1 MQFLR
6 VKCAVP
12 VFAALVLLCG
22 SSQASAQG
30 VGVKGGVVFPS
41 FDADDFDFDNRIGWQ
56 AGIFV
61 GGSNERVVSF
71 QAEFNYL
78 NRKSEVE
85 VLGEEVASFTTH
97 TLQVPTLLRL
107 NAGGSSFDVYGIVG
121 PSFEFRLAE
130 TIEGPG
136 IEETDD
142 AFETIDVALMFG
154 AGIEIGPVIL
164 EGRYSKG
171 LRSINKDFQ
180 DVIDLKQNSFAA
192 LVGVRF

>member
-1 MQFLR
+1 MQCLR
-6 VKCAVP
+6 KFAIP
-12 VFAALVLLCG
+12 ALAALVFVVG
-22 SSQASAQG
+22 SGVASAQG
-30 VGVKGGVVFPS
+30 VGIKGGVVFPS
-41 FDADDFDFDNRIGWQ
+41 FDADEFDFDNAIGWQ

-78 NRKSEVE
+78 NRKSDIEVFGQE
-85 VLGEEVASFTTH
+85 IASLTTH

-107 NAGGSSFDVYGIVG
+107 NGGTDNFDVYGIVG
-121 PSFEFRLAE
+121 PSFEVKFAE
-130 TIEGPG
+130 TIKGVG
-136 IEETDD
+136 FEETDD

-171 LRSINKDFQ
+171 LRSINRDLQ
-180 DVIDLKQNSFAA
+180 DIIDLKQNSFAA